1 MDTRP
6 TPFLEQLPLV
16 SHRPWIAYPS
26 TLALIAVAYV
36 LRLLAQE
43 TLPNGFPYVTFFP
56 AVIIASFLFGVGPGI
71 VAGVIGGILSYSV
84 FILPSQDYQHTLMGM
99 IAMTLYIVVVSVDI
113 LLVHAMQRANMKL
126 AGERERNGALAQT
139 HEMLFHELQHRVS
152 NNLQVVSALL
162 NLKRRTIK
170 DPQAQHV
177 LDEAAQR
184 LALIGRI
191 SRTLY
196 NSGSGR
202 YQLETF
208 IHTLINDILEAHG
221 RMNVKYSLDIDGG
234 VGLPRGAS
242 VPTALIIAESV
253 VNALEHGIQES
264 SDGHIGISIKSGTEG
279 IIVEVTDNGAG
290 VPDDFSLDHAESYGL
305 RIAQTF
311 ARQMKGSFDLIPG
324 PGGGTAA
331 RLILPQAL

>member
-6 TPFLEQLPLV
+6 TPLVERLPLV

-26 TLALIAVAYV
+26 TLALIAVAYM

-43 TLPNGFPYVTFFP
+43 MLPNGFPYVTFFP

-71 VAGVIGGILSYSV
+71 VAGIIGGILSYTV
-84 FILPSQDYQHTLMGM
+84 FILPSQEYQHTLMGA

-126 AGERERNGALAQT
+126 AGERERNRALAQT

-162 NLKRRTIK
+162 NLKRRSIS
-170 DPQAQHV
+170 DRQAQHV

-196 NSGSGR
+196 SSGSGLT
-202 YQLETF
+202 QLEAF
-208 IHTLINDILEAHG
+208 VRTLIDDILETHG
-221 RMNVKYSLDIDGG
+221 RTSVRYDLDIDSSSI
-234 VGLPRGAS
+234 LPRGAS

-253 VNALEHGIQES
+253 VNALEHGIREE
-264 SDGHIGISIKSGTEG
+264 SDGHIGISIKTGNEG

-290 VPDDFSLDHAESYGL
+290 VPNDFSIDQAESYGL

-311 ARQMKGSFDLIPG
+311 ARQMKGSFDLRPG
-324 PGGGTAA
+324 PDGGATA
-331 RLILPQAL
+331 RLILPQAQ